1 MPGQFG
7 SMPTNLPTCLR
18 RGMATPHATAVSVQT
33 GNIPG
38 LIWRRGM
45 DAANASQGHPA
56 SPPQLASSQESGTPT
71 VAHSRRIGCD
81 GRCSTHIPMTNI
93 PFPIGLPMDSPIPP
107 ASHQNHARVTH
118 APCAPSRHIS
128 AFQTVTPFLTA
139 TSLSRS
145 SRSTSRPPEP
155 INLQSR
161 QIGVHSPSSSAHLS
175 ISPHP
180 SSGRRSS

>member
-56 SPPQLASSQESGTPT
+56 SPHQLASSQESGTPT

-107 ASHQNHARVTH
+107 HHTKTTH
-118 APCAPSRHIS
+118 ASPMRHAPHRD
-128 AFQTVTPFLTA
+128 
-139 TSLSRS
+139 TSLHSKQ
-145 SRSTSRPPEP
+145 SRP
-155 INLQSR
+155 S
-161 QIGVHSPSSSAHLS
+161 
-175 ISPHP
+175 
-180 SSGRRSS
+180 